1 MNEEMPERVMRE
13 PCMDP
18 KMIYCRVCGYDEEKL
33 CRPVGMPVLRHGRY
47 YRFWFCTE
55 HWEEAKVRALKKGWL
70 IENTKPD
77 FEVG

>member
-1 MNEEMPERVMRE
+1 MNEEIPERVMRE
-13 PCMDP
+13 PVMEPQVTFC
-18 KMIYCRVCGYDEEKL
+18 KTCGPAEKKL

-47 YRFWFCTE
+47 FQFWYCAE
-55 HWEEAKVRALKKGWL
+55 HWEEGKARALQKGWL